1 MWANCWSAFHLK
13 SMEMLNNR
21 ILLFI
26 SSGLTSCPTTT
37 ITLSSN
43 SIQYSGLENSM
54 DCIVHGVT
62 KSQTGL
68 SNFHLHVRKLGNKHA

>member
-26 SSGLTSCPTTT
+26 SSGLTSCPMFVGQK
-37 ITLSSN
+37 TLKMGK
-43 SIQYSGLENSM
+43 IEGKGEGDRRGGYG
-54 DCIVHGVT
+54 
-62 KSQTGL
+62 
-68 SNFHLHVRKLGNKHA
+68 